1 MACNVRKK
9 PRSSINVLARRG
21 SRRTMHSWCACAEAK
36 ERILQ
41 GTGRVQLQ
49 DCLKKGRRP
58 GFYRERDVSNFRTV
72 SKKGADQGFHCAQT
86 GNIGNIST
94 LGRLPIPPFEP
105 AA

>member
-41 GTGRVQLQ
+41 GTGRAQLQ
-49 DCLKKGRRP
+49 DCLKKGGRPEGEWENARRP
-58 GFYRERDVSNFRTV
+58 S
-72 SKKGADQGFHCAQT
+72 
-86 GNIGNIST
+86 
-94 LGRLPIPPFEP
+94 P
-105 AA
+105 AGTTALLQIVRGVNDLAVFSWITPRCQRAYE